1 MTVKAV
7 LAGSAGQ
14 GVPALGFL
22 LAQAAF
28 EAGKEVTCLS
38 SLAQLLPGGPEDC
51 TVAVSQE
58 EIASPVASSPQ
69 IALALDEAGL
79 ARLVNQVAADGHLLI
94 NSSLVHS
101 TVRRQDLRL
110 LLLPA
115 GQIAVKLGREQ
126 AAPLVMLGAL
136 AQATG
141 MVSLKYLERAL
152 AAAEDQKPEL
162 ELDLRALRAGA
173 EQVRRAH
180 S

>member
-14 GVPALGFL
+14 GVLALGLL
-22 LAQAAF
+22 LAQAGL
-28 EAGKEVTCLS
+28 EAGLEVACLPS
-38 SLAQLLPGGPEDC
+38 PAQALPGGPEDC
-51 TVAVSQE
+51 TVAFSDQ

-79 ARLVNQVAADGHLLI
+79 ARLVNKVEAGGHLLI
-94 NSSLVHS
+94 NSTLVHS

-110 LLLPA
+110 LSVPA
-115 GQIAVKLGREQ
+115 GEIAAQLGREQ

-141 MVSLKYLERAL
+141 MTSLELLERAL
-152 AAAEDQKPEL
+152 AAQGAQEPEL
-162 ELDLRALRAGA
+162 GRRALRAGA
-173 EQVRRAH
+173 QQAKAAQR
-180 S
+180 